1 MAYLHKI
8 KAQLHDN
15 VLTDNPNDFIARVVA
30 EKSLSIEDICQSAA
44 SRGGADVSAAAMGH
58 AVQLWLKEMA
68 YRLCDGFSVN
78 AGWFYVQASIRGVFN
93 SPSEGFNPQKHT
105 VSFDF
110 HQGSLLRKEL
120 GAIEVEIQ
128 GVAENSFFIAQ
139 VTDVKSGVVND
150 VLTPNRNLRIQG
162 SKLKVAGESENNGV
176 FFVNQANQQRIKVDA
191 TDIVNN
197 NPSELIIVIPA
208 LEAGS
213 YKLEV
218 VTQFGSGNYKQL
230 LKEPRNAVFERI
242 LSVL

>member
-1 MAYLHKI
+1 
-8 KAQLHDN
+8 
-15 VLTDNPNDFIARVVA
+15 VLTEDPNDFIARVVA
-30 EKSLSIEDICQSAA
+30 EKSLSIDDVCQSAA
-44 SRGGADVSAAAMGH
+44 NRGGADISAAAMGH

-68 YRLCDGFSVN
+68 YRLCDGFSIN
-78 AGWFYVQASIRGVFN
+78 AGWFNVQANIRGVFN
-93 SPSEGFNPQKHT
+93 SPSEKFNPEKHT

-110 HQGSLLRKEL
+110 NQGSLLRKEL
-120 GAIEVEIQ
+120 GSVEVEIQ
-128 GVAENSFFIAQ
+128 GVAENSFYVAQ
-139 VTDVKSGVVND
+139 VTDIKTGVVNE

-162 SKLKVAGESENNGV
+162 SKLKVAGESEANGI
-176 FFVNQANQQRIKVDA
+176 FFINQANQQKVKVDA
-191 TDIVNN
+191 TDIVTN

>member
-15 VLTDNPNDFIARVVA
+15 VLTEDPNDFIARVVA
-30 EKSLSIEDICQSAA
+30 EKSLNIEDICQSAA
-44 SRGGADVSAAAMGH
+44 NRGGADISASAMGH

-68 YRLCDGFSVN
+68 YRLCDGFSIN
-78 AGWFYVQASIRGVFN
+78 TGWFNVQANIRGVFN
-93 SPSEGFNPQKHT
+93 SPNESFNPEKHT

-120 GAIEVEIQ
+120 GSVEVEIQ
-128 GVAENSFFIAQ
+128 GVAEHSFYIAQ
-139 VTDVKSGVVND
+139 VTDIKSGLVNE

-162 SKLKVAGESENNGV
+162 SKLKIAGENENNGI
-176 FFVNQANQQRIKVDA
+176 FFVNQANQQKTKVDV

-208 LEAGS
+208 LETGS
-213 YKLEV
+213 YKLEIT
-218 VTQFGSGNYKQL
+218 TQYGGNNKQFI
-230 LKEPRNAVFERI
+230 KEPRKAIFER
-242 LSVL
+242 VLAVL

>member
-15 VLTDNPNDFIARVVA
+15 VLTEDPNDFVARVVA
-30 EKSLSIEDICQSAA
+30 EKSLSIDDICQSAA
-44 SRGGADVSAAAMGH
+44 NRGGADISAAAMGH

-68 YRLCDGFSVN
+68 YRLCDGFSIN
-78 AGWFYVQASIRGVFN
+78 AGWFNVQANIRGVFN
-93 SPSEGFNPQKHT
+93 SPNEGFNPEKHT
-105 VSFDF
+105 VSFEF

-120 GAIEVEIQ
+120 GSVEVEIQ
-128 GVAENSFFIAQ
+128 GVAEQSFYIAQ
-139 VTDVKSGVVND
+139 VTDIKTGLVND
-150 VLTPNRNLRIQG
+150 LLTPNRNLRIQG
-162 SKLKVAGESENNGV
+162 SKLKVAGESEANGI
-176 FFVNQANQQRIKVDA
+176 FFVNQANQQRVKVDA

-213 YKLEV
+213 YKLEL
-218 VTQFGSGNYKQL
+218 VTQFSTSPRQL
-230 LKEPRNAVFERI
+230 LKEPRTAVFERI

>member
-15 VLTDNPNDFIARVVA
+15 VLTEDPNDFVARVVA
-30 EKSLSIEDICQSAA
+30 EKSLSIDDICQSAA
-44 SRGGADVSAAAMGH
+44 NRGGADISAAAMGH

-68 YRLCDGFSVN
+68 YRLCDGFSIN
-78 AGWFYVQASIRGVFN
+78 AGWFNVQANIRGVFN
-93 SPSEGFNPQKHT
+93 SPSETFSPEKHT
-105 VSFDF
+105 VSFEF

-120 GAIEVEIQ
+120 GSVEVEIQ
-128 GVAENSFFIAQ
+128 GVAEQAFYVAQ
-139 VTDVKSGVVND
+139 VTDIKTGLVND

-162 SKLKVAGESENNGV
+162 SKLKIAGESENNGV
-176 FFVNQANQQRIKVDA
+176 FFVNQANQQKIKVDA
-191 TDIVNN
+191 TDFVNN

-218 VTQFGSGNYKQL
+218 VTQFSGNKQS
-230 LKEPRNAVFERI
+230 LKEPRSTIFERI
-242 LSVL
+242 LTVL